1 MVTSHQK
8 YLCYTR
14 IIQSNETTWI
24 LGACRVVKSTF
35 EIIVHFL
42 KEKVRIQNLSFL
54 RSILQCK
61 QILTVHKARV
71 MFYASEKVEQS
82 SLNGLNSFRTCL
94 IALVEYAMVS
104 AFFHFLFKLAWIHI
118 INRWRLGNI
127 CSFQRT
133 YSTETSKALRS
144 ILSIYAE
151 HIHCRIRDF
160 FDQALQTDVDKEFIK
175 MIDKYN
181 QGLDAKF
188 ALLTYKLSYVIFC
201 QASYRSLNNPSILLQ
216 QRHMMKLTIRK
227 LKGYG
232 CSVYW
237 KCCKRSK
244 MPIFF
249 ETLTINFYY
258 RTGTV

>member
-1 MVTSHQK
+1 MLFFIFCFIWREFTLLTDDGSAIYVHSREPIRQRHQK
-8 YLCYTR
+8 PWGQFYLYT
-14 IIQSNETTWI
+14 
-24 LGACRVVKSTF
+24 
-35 EIIVHFL
+35 
-42 KEKVRIQNLSFL
+42 QN
-54 RSILQCK
+54 I
-61 QILTVHKARV
+61 
-71 MFYASEKVEQS
+71 Y
-82 SLNGLNSFRTCL
+82 
-94 IALVEYAMVS
+94 IAEP
-104 AFFHFLFKLAWIHI
+104 
-118 INRWRLGNI
+118 G
-127 CSFQRT
+127 
-133 YSTETSKALRS
+133 
-144 ILSIYAE
+144 
-151 HIHCRIRDF
+151 F

-181 QGLDAKF
+181 QGFDAKF
-188 ALLTYKLSYVIFC
+188 ALLTYKLSYVVFC
-201 QASYRSLNNPSILLQ
+201 QASYRSLNNASILLQ

>member
-144 ILSIYAE
+144 ILSIYANTIVE
-151 HIHCRIRDF
+151 PGI

-181 QGLDAKF
+181 QGLDAKV
-188 ALLTYKLSYVIFC
+188 ALLTYKLSYVVFC
-201 QASYRSLNNPSILLQ
+201 RASFESLNNPSILLQ
-216 QRHMMKLTIRK
+216 QRHMMNWQ
-227 LKGYG
+227 YG
-232 CSVYW
+232 NW
-237 KCCKRSK
+237 KDMDAPSIENAAKVK
-244 MPIFF
+244 NANFF

-258 RTGTV
+258 GTGTV

>member
-14 IIQSNETTWI
+14 IIQTNETTWI

-42 KEKVRIQNLSFL
+42 KEKVGIQNLSFL

-104 AFFHFLFKLAWIHI
+104 AFFIFCFI
-118 INRWRLGNI
+118 WR
-127 CSFQRT
+127 
-133 YSTETSKALRS
+133 
-144 ILSIYAE
+144 
-151 HIHCRIRDF
+151 
-160 FDQALQTDVDKEFIK
+160 EFT
-175 MIDKYN
+175 
-181 QGLDAKF
+181 
-188 ALLTYKLSYVIFC
+188 LLTDDGSAIYVHSREPI
-201 QASYRSLNNPSILLQ
+201 R
-216 QRHMMKLTIRK
+216 QRHQKPWGQFFLYTQNIYIAEPGIFLIRRFRQILTKNSSRWSTNTTRVWMQN
-227 LKGYG
+227 LH
-232 CSVYW
+232 
-237 KCCKRSK
+237 
-244 MPIFF
+244 F
-249 ETLTINFYY
+249 
-258 RTGTV
+258 